1 MEKHF
6 RVSSHFRLITVL
18 LSFLSIFEISCGS
31 REPVAT
37 EYKKALANGD
47 FGPGSQSPTIPSLGD
62 DDAIVG
68 NQNGGDDDFAS
79 DSDNDS
85 SGSNSIGAGEAIF
98 KSTCGGCH
106 GAGATPGQG
115 PVAGASE
122 TRILSVKNQSQHSG
136 AASNWPSS
144 QEAKDLAAYLDT
156 L

>member
-1 MEKHF
+1 MEKHL
-6 RVSSHFRLITVL
+6 RVNKRVTLITAIIG
-18 LSFLSIFEISCGS
+18 FLSIFAISCGS

-37 EYKKALANGD
+37 EYKKALARGD
-47 FGPGSQSPTIPSLGD
+47 FGPNSQPPTIPSFGD
-62 DDAIVG
+62 DDSIVG
-68 NQNGGDDDFAS
+68 NQNGGDN
-79 DSDNDS
+79 DSNGNPGNES
-85 SGSNSIGAGEAIF
+85 SGSESIAAGQAIF
-98 KSTCGGCH
+98 KSTCAGCH